1 MSNEAAKTP
10 AAFRISELLDAGS
23 FVEIGGAVT
32 ARSTDFNMQES
43 KVPGDGV
50 ITGYG
55 VIDGSLVY
63 VYSQDAS
70 VFGGSI
76 GEMHARK
83 ITEMCIRDRCMTSI
97 FGKLSCGI

>member
-50 ITGYG
+50 ITGVWYDLCETG
-55 VIDGSLVY
+55 
-63 VYSQDAS
+63 
-70 VFGGSI
+70 
-76 GEMHARK
+76 AR
-83 ITEMCIRDRCMTSI
+83 IWCDSADHSRFRNLWRRCGNS
-97 FGKLSCGI
+97 FRSF

>member
-55 VIDGSLVY
+55 VIDGSLVCL
-63 VYSQDAS
+63 QPGRIRFRRLHWRD
-70 VFGGSI
+70 
-76 GEMHARK
+76 ARK
-83 ITEMCIRDRCMTSI
+83 KDHCT
-97 FGKLSCGI
+97 L

>member
-10 AAFRISELLDAGS
+10 AVFRISELLDAGS

-32 ARSTDFNMQES
+32 ARNTDFNMQES

-63 VYSQDAS
+63 VYR
-70 VFGGSI
+70 
-76 GEMHARK
+76 MHRYSA
-83 ITEMCIRDRCMTSI
+83 EQSERCTQRRLQAFMTWR
-97 FGKLSCGI
+97 